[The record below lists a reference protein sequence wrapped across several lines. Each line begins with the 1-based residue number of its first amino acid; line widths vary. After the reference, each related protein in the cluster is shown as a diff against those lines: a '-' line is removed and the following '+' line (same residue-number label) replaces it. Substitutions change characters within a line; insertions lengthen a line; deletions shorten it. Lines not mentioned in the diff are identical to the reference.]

1 MGVRDGHESSGTN
14 DARNESILAG
24 SNDLVGYEERRN
36 IESFKQDLCCSLS
49 ARKIN
54 IIRKK

>member
-1 MGVRDGHESSGTN
+1 MVMKAAAQATQETSRCRQGH
-14 DARNESILAG
+14 
-24 SNDLVGYEERRN
+24 NDLVGYEERRN